1 MPWLALVE
9 PEWTLAKNHSHRSDT
24 KEKIVATYR
33 DLGRNQRRGARGLQL
48 ITDLGQFLTSS
59 DQDEDR
65 LSRQMNQRI
74 LDHATVLSADSDTL
88 RVAMAAMRTYNL
100 RFFDAIMFASVRRDL
115 SSHTGLLS
123 YFLNRNKRD
132 FCTPELLAEF
142 NDLGCKLLTS
152 FRGGLSLINA
162 KLRQ

>member
-100 RFFDAIMFASVRRDL
+100 RFFGAI
-115 SSHTGLLS
+115 
-123 YFLNRNKRD
+123 
-132 FCTPELLAEF
+132 
-142 NDLGCKLLTS
+142 
-152 FRGGLSLINA
+152 
-162 KLRQ
+162 